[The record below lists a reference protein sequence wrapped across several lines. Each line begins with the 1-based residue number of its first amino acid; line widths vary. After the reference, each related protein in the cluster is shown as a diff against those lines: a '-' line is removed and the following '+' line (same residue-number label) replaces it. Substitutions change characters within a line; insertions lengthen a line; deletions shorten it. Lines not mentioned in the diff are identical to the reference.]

1 MIYDK
6 AKVTDWGNID
16 TGEKFYG
23 VALRKGKKWQ
33 HCTNGKQPVLFPDL
47 KSAEA
52 YSLDIISS
60 VKSRGLWVEKKE
72 QGK

>member
-23 VALRKGKKWQ
+23 VALRKGRKWQ
-33 HCTNGKQPVLFPDL
+33 HCTDGKTPVLF
-47 KSAEA
+47 KEISEAEA
-52 YSLDIISS
+52 YSVKIIAS
-60 VKSRGLWVEKKE
+60 VKDRGLRKQKE
-72 QGK
+72 SER